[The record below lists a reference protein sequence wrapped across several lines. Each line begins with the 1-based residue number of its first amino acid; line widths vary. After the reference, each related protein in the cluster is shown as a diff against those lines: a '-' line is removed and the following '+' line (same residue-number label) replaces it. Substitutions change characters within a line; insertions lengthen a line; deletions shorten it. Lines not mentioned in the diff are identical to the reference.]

1 MTAAIRKAGVI
12 GAGTMGAGIAAQIA
26 NAGVPVVLLDI
37 VPNGANNRN
46 VLAEGAV
53 ARLRKAEPA
62 AFMHDGAARLV
73 ETGNLEDD
81 LGKLADCDWIVEA
94 VLERTDIKQA
104 LYRRL
109 EDVRRPGSAISSNT
123 STIGLKVLTE
133 GMGESFRRD
142 FLITHFFNPPRYM
155 RLLEIVSGPETSPET
170 VAAVAGF
177 ADVALG
183 KSVVRCEDSP
193 GFIANRLGIYWLQ
206 LALIEAIGQG
216 LTVEEADAIVGPP
229 MGIPKTGVFGLM
241 DLVGIDLG
249 PQVNTSMRGVL
260 PKSDAFHS
268 IDRDVPLIG
277 HMIAQGLTGRK
288 GKGGFYRMDR
298 SGGGRSML
306 AIDLK
311 TGEYRPEQKPV
322 LPEVTAA
329 GRDLR
334 ALLSSPTKAGTYAFR
349 VLAQTIAYAA
359 TLIPE
364 AAGSIADIDE
374 AMRLGYAWRW
384 GPFERADKLGSAWLV
399 ERLTAAG
406 MPVPPLLADSAG
418 QSFYRVEAGKRQ
430 YLDIRPIGTSTAT
443 TRGGVYRNL
452 LRAPGVMLLE
462 DIKLASKP
470 LLRNGSAALWDI
482 GDGVM
487 CFEFTSKSNSL
498 DDKTIAL
505 LGQSIE
511 LVKQKFKALV
521 IYNEGSNFSLGANLG
536 LALFAAN
543 IAAWGE
549 IDKAL
554 STGQQ
559 TYKALKY
566 APFPVVAAP
575 AGMALGGGCEI
586 VLHADAVQAH
596 AETYLGL
603 VECGVGLIPGWGG
616 CGEMLARWKAEPKL
630 PRGPMPAPAKA
641 FETISVADVSKSA
654 HQAMEKKFLRPT
666 DGISMNRDR
675 LLADAKKRAL
685 SMVDGY
691 VPPKPPEFVL
701 PGPAGRVGLNAAAEG
716 FHRRGMAT
724 DHDLVVADALAEVL
738 CGGDTDIV
746 DTISEQQMMNLERAA
761 FMRLARTAPTLAR
774 IEFTLETGKP
784 LRN

>member
-1 MTAAIRKAGVI
+1 MMAAPIIRKVGVI
-12 GAGTMGAGIAAQIA
+12 GAGTMGAGIAAQVA

-46 VLAEGAV
+46 ALAEAAV
-53 ARLRKAEPA
+53 ASLRKAEPA
-62 AFMHDGAARLV
+62 AFMHDGAAKLI
-73 ETGNLEDD
+73 EPGNLEDD

-104 LYRRL
+104 LYRKL
-109 EDVRRPGSAISSNT
+109 EGVRRPGSAISSNT
-123 STIGLKVLTE
+123 STIGLKVLAE
-133 GMGESFRRD
+133 GMSEAFRRD

-155 RLLEIVSGPETSPET
+155 RLLEIVTGPDTAPDT

-183 KSVVRCEDSP
+183 KSIVRCEDSP

-206 LALIEAIGQG
+206 LALIEAIDQG
-216 LTVEEADAIVGPP
+216 LTVEEADAIVGRP

-249 PQVNTSMRGVL
+249 PHVNASMRGVL
-260 PKSDAFHS
+260 PKSDAFHA

-277 HMIAQGLTGRK
+277 RMIEQGLTGRK
-288 GKGGFYRMDR
+288 GKGGFYRLDR
-298 SGGGRSML
+298 SGGGRAMM

-322 LPEVTAA
+322 LPEIDAA
-329 GRDLR
+329 GPDLHM
-334 ALLSSPTKAGTYAFR
+334 LLSATGKAGTYAFR

-359 TLIPE
+359 TLIP
-364 AAGSIADIDE
+364 AAAATIADIDE

-384 GPFERADKLGSAWLV
+384 GPFELADKLGSAWLV
-399 ERLTAAG
+399 ERLTGQG
-406 MPVPPLLADSAG
+406 MTVPKLLADAAG
-418 QSFYRVEAGKRQ
+418 KSFYQVEGGKRRFLG
-430 YLDIRPIGTSTAT
+430 LDGTYHE
-443 TRGGVYRNL
+443 VV
-452 LRAPGVMLLE
+452 RAPGVLLLE
-462 DIKLASKP
+462 DIKLAAKP
-470 LLRNGSAALWDI
+470 VLKNGSAALWDI
-482 GDGVM
+482 GDGVA

-498 DDKTIAL
+498 DDKTIEL
-505 LGQSIE
+505 LGKSIE
-511 LVKQKFKALV
+511 LVRQKFKALV
-521 IYNEGSNFSLGANLG
+521 IFNEGSNFSLGANLG

-549 IDKAL
+549 IEKLIAG
-554 STGQQ
+554 GQQ
-559 TYKALKY
+559 TCKALKY

-616 CGEMLARWKAEPKL
+616 CGEMLARWRAEPKL
-630 PRGPMPAPAKA
+630 PRGPMPAPAKV
-641 FETISVADVSKSA
+641 FEGISVADVSKSA

-675 LLADAKKRAL
+675 LLADAKQRAL
-685 SMVDGY
+685 SLVDGY
-691 VPPKPPEFVL
+691 TAPSPPEYVL
-701 PGPAGRVGLNAAAEG
+701 PGPSGRVGLNAAAEG
-716 FHRRGMAT
+716 FHRRGLAT

-738 CGGDTDIV
+738 CGGDTDII
-746 DTISEQQMMNLERAA
+746 DTVSEQQILDLERRA
-761 FMRLARTAPTLAR
+761 FMRLARTEPTLAR
-774 IEFTLETGKP
+774 IEYTLESGRP

>member
-1 MTAAIRKAGVI
+1 MAPPISPGPIRKVGVI
-12 GAGTMGAGIAAQIA
+12 GAGTMGAGIAAHVA

-37 VPNGANNRN
+37 VPNGGKNRN
-46 VLAEGAV
+46 ALAQAAMV
-53 ARLRKAEPA
+53 KLRTAEPA
-62 AFMHDGAARLV
+62 AFMHDAAAKLI

-81 LGKLADCDWIVEA
+81 LEKLADCDWIIEA
-94 VLERTDIKQA
+94 VLERADIKQA
-104 LYRRL
+104 LYRKL
-109 EDVRRPGSAISSNT
+109 EAVRRPGSAISSNT
-123 STIGLKVLTE
+123 STIALKVLTE
-133 GMGESFRRD
+133 GMSEAFRRD

-155 RLLEIVSGPETSPET
+155 RLLEVVAGPQTASDT
-170 VAAVAGF
+170 VATVVGF
-177 ADVALG
+177 ADVVLG

-206 LALIEAIGQG
+206 LALVEAIDQG
-216 LTVEEADAIVGPP
+216 LTVEEADALVGPA

-249 PQVNTSMRGVL
+249 PHVNASMRGVL
-260 PKSDAFHS
+260 PKSDGFHG

-277 HMIAQGLTGRK
+277 RMIEQGLTGRK
-288 GKGGFYRMDR
+288 GKGGFYRLDR
-298 SGGGRSML
+298 SGGGRSMM

-322 LPEVTAA
+322 LPEIGAA
-329 GRDLR
+329 GQDLR
-334 ALLSSPTKAGTYAFR
+334 MLLASPGKAGTYAFR

-359 TLIPE
+359 TLLPE
-364 AAGSIADIDE
+364 AAASIADIDE

-384 GPFERADKLGSAWLV
+384 GPFELADILGSAWLV
-399 ERLTAAG
+399 ERLTEQDMTVPKLLANAAG
-406 MPVPPLLADSAG
+406 KA
-418 QSFYRVEAGKRQ
+418 FYRVEGSKRQ
-430 YLDIRPIGTSTAT
+430 FLGLD
-443 TRGGVYRNL
+443 GGYHDVV
-452 LRAPGVMLLE
+452 RAPGVLLLE
-462 DIKLASKP
+462 DLRLAAKP
-470 LLRNGSAALWDI
+470 VLKNGSAALWDI
-482 GDGVM
+482 GDGVA

-498 DDKTIAL
+498 DDKTIEL

-511 LVKQKFKALV
+511 LVRQKFKALV
-521 IYNEGSNFSLGANLG
+521 IYNEASNFSLGANLG

-549 IDKAL
+549 IDKMIAA
-554 STGQQ
+554 GQQ
-559 TYKALKY
+559 VYKSLKY

-616 CGEMLARWKAEPKL
+616 CGEMLARWRAEPKM
-630 PRGPMPAPAKA
+630 PRGPMPAPAKV
-641 FETISVADVSKSA
+641 FEGVSTADVSKSA

-675 LLADAKKRAL
+675 LLADAKQRAL
-685 SMVDGY
+685 SLVDGY
-691 VPPKPPEFVL
+691 APPEPPEFVL
-701 PGPAGRVGLNAAAEG
+701 PGASGRVGLNAAAAG
-716 FHRRGMAT
+716 FHRRGLAT

-738 CGGDTDIV
+738 CGGDTDII
-746 DTISEQQMMNLERAA
+746 DTLTEQQMLDLERRA
-761 FMRLARTAPTLAR
+761 FMRLARTGPTLAR
-774 IEFTLETGKP
+774 IEHTLETGRP